1 MASIS
6 LDTSLASIAGG
17 KTAKAIHTAF
27 GFETVDDLLRHY
39 PRRYSNRGELTNL
52 TDLPIGETVTVVAQI
67 LDARERTMQAR
78 RGAILEVRITDG
90 TGILTLTFF
99 NQQWRAR
106 ELTPGKR
113 GMFAGKVGEYRGSLQ
128 LAHPAYELFD
138 DEDQPENAAQL
149 DEAAAK
155 AWAIRPIPLY
165 PATSSVNSWALARV
179 VSLILEG
186 LGDVPES
193 IPESIRQSEQLL
205 STREALSKI
214 HQPVTDQDWRNARDT
229 LRFHEAFLLQLA
241 LLAKKRDEMS
251 TTAVARAVSQGSLLE
266 MFDAQLP
273 FRLTEEQHSVGQII
287 SEELSETAP
296 MHRLVQGEVGSGKTI
311 VALRAMLQVAETG
324 GQAAL
329 LAPTEVLAAQH
340 LRSIQKTLGP
350 ELSAELVPTL
360 ITGQLSATEKK
371 RALLAVASGNA
382 RIVVGTH
389 ALMSEQTQFFDL
401 GLIVIDEQHRFG
413 VEQREKLRQKADSP
427 PHLLVLT
434 ATPIPRTIALTAFG
448 DLDVSTIRELPSG
461 RADIQSFVVPTAEH
475 PTWEERAWQRAAE
488 EIARG
493 RQVFVVCPAIDATEG
508 ANVHETLEQ
517 VRAHP
522 TLSQVRSA
530 ALTGAMVS
538 DDKESTM
545 TGFAN
550 GEIDLLVATT
560 VIEVGVDVPNAT
572 LMIVRDADRFG
583 ISQLHQLRG
592 RIGRGTHEG
601 LCIFVTGA
609 EEGSVARTRVQ
620 AVAEIRDGFALA
632 EIDLQ
637 LRQEGDVLGAAQ
649 SGGRSTLRLLRVA
662 QDEQLIERAH
672 GLAGEFLDNL
682 AGAPLPD
689 EIVAVIATHF
699 GSSAQNVSKS

>member
-186 LGDVPES
+186 LGDVRES

-266 MFDAQLP
+266 IFDAQLP

-287 SEELSETAP
+287 SEELSKTAP

-371 RALLAVASGNA
+371 RALLAIASGNA

-493 RQVFVVCPAIDATEG
+493 RQVFVVCPAIDAAEG

-689 EIVAVIATHF
+689 EIVAIIATHF

>member
-1 MASIS
+1 VASIS

-128 LAHPAYELFD
+128 LAQPAYELFD

-461 RADIQSFVVPTAEH
+461 RADLQSFVVPTAEH

>member
-266 MFDAQLP
+266 IFDAQLP

-493 RQVFVVCPAIDATEG
+493 RQVFVVCPAIDAAEG

>member
-1 MASIS
+1 VASIS

-266 MFDAQLP
+266 IFDAQLP

-493 RQVFVVCPAIDATEG
+493 RQVFVVCPAIDAAEG

>member
-1 MASIS
+1 VASIS

>member
-1 MASIS
+1 VASIS

-186 LGDVPES
+186 LGDVRES

-266 MFDAQLP
+266 IFDAQLP

-287 SEELSETAP
+287 SEELSKTAP

-371 RALLAVASGNA
+371 RALLAIASGNA

-493 RQVFVVCPAIDATEG
+493 RQVFVVCPAIDAAEG

-689 EIVAVIATHF
+689 EIVAIIATHF

>member
-1 MASIS
+1 
-6 LDTSLASIAGG
+6 
-17 KTAKAIHTAF
+17 
-27 GFETVDDLLRHY
+27 
-39 PRRYSNRGELTNL
+39 
-52 TDLPIGETVTVVAQI
+52 
-67 LDARERTMQAR
+67 
-78 RGAILEVRITDG
+78 
-90 TGILTLTFF
+90 
-99 NQQWRAR
+99 
-106 ELTPGKR
+106 
-113 GMFAGKVGEYRGSLQ
+113 
-128 LAHPAYELFD
+128 
-138 DEDQPENAAQL
+138 
-149 DEAAAK
+149 
-155 AWAIRPIPLY
+155 
-165 PATSSVNSWALARV
+165 
-179 VSLILEG
+179 
-186 LGDVPES
+186 
-193 IPESIRQSEQLL
+193 
-205 STREALSKI
+205 
-214 HQPVTDQDWRNARDT
+214 
-229 LRFHEAFLLQLA
+229 
-241 LLAKKRDEMS
+241 
-251 TTAVARAVSQGSLLE
+251 
-266 MFDAQLP
+266 
-273 FRLTEEQHSVGQII
+273 
-287 SEELSETAP
+287 
-296 MHRLVQGEVGSGKTI
+296 
-311 VALRAMLQVAETG
+311 
-324 GQAAL
+324 
-329 LAPTEVLAAQH
+329 
-340 LRSIQKTLGP
+340 
-350 ELSAELVPTL
+350 
-360 ITGQLSATEKK
+360 
-371 RALLAVASGNA
+371 
-382 RIVVGTH
+382 
-389 ALMSEQTQFFDL
+389 MSEQTQFFDL

-493 RQVFVVCPAIDATEG
+493 RQVFVVCPAIDAAEG

-522 TLSQVRSA
+522 ALSQVRSA